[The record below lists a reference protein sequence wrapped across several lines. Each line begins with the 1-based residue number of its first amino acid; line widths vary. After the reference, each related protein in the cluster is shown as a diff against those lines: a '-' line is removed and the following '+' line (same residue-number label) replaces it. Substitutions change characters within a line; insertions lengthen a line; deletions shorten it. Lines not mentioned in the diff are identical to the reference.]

1 MSLAVISAQHGRSL
15 WALDRPPNEA
25 ALLGSPPVSAP
36 AGVARTTEGWLVVT
50 DAAGGAIA
58 VDDGGVWSTYGS
70 PGSGEGCFRR
80 PLAVATTAAA
90 TFVADTGNDRVVRLV
105 GLGPAGIA
113 GGGWAAVG
121 SSGRPAVGD
130 AGAYLFSSPSG
141 VAADG
146 GTVLVADTGN
156 GRLVA
161 FPTDAFDTDPPSGWS
176 VVDLPAGRNAIRP
189 FGVARR
195 AAGWAV
201 SDVAN
206 ACVHLLDDT
215 LAVVGT
221 VRTDRL
227 RLGVPAYIAF
237 DAADRLLIADPS
249 ANEVRLVS
257 FGQRQRTVWRCRG
270 SNPRYPAP
278 LFERIGGVCAGHG

>member
-1 MSLAVISAQHGRSL
+1 MSLAVISAQRGRSL
-15 WALDRPPNEA
+15 WALDRPPNELA
-25 ALLGSPPVSAP
+25 SLGSPPLSAP
-36 AGVARTTEGWLVVT
+36 AGVSRTADGSLVIT
-50 DAAGGAIA
+50 DATGGAIA
-58 VDDGGVWSTYGS
+58 VDGGGVWSTYGS
-70 PGSGEGCFRR
+70 PGSGEGHFRR
-80 PLAVATTAAA
+80 PLAVAATSAA
-90 TFVADTGNDRVVRLV
+90 TFVADTGNDRLVRLV

-113 GGGWAAVG
+113 AGGWAAIG
-121 SSGRPAVGD
+121 SSGRPAPGD
-130 AGAYLFSSPSG
+130 AGAFLFSSPSG

-146 GTVLVADTGN
+146 DTVLVADTGN

-161 FPTDAFDTDPPSGWS
+161 FPTDAFDTDPPTGWS

-206 ACVHLLDDT
+206 ACVHLLDDA

-249 ANEVRLVS
+249 ANEVRLLS
-257 FGQRQRTVWRCRG
+257 FGSRQRTVWRCRG
-270 SNPRYPAP
+270 SNPRKPAP
-278 LFERIGGVCAGHG
+278 MFERIGGVCAGDG